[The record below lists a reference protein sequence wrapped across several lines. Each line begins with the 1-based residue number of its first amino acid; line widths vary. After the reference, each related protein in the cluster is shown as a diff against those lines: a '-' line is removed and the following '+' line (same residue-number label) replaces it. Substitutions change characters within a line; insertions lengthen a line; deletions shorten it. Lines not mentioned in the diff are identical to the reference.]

1 MALARERRIS
11 IVGLTRADVDIRD
24 DGAVAAAIQRT
35 GPRLVVNAAAY
46 TAVDKAETEP
56 DVARAVNTDAA
67 GFIAR
72 GAARSGA
79 PMLHISTDYVFDGS
93 KRDAYTE
100 TDAIAPLGVY
110 GRTKAEGEAAV
121 RIANPRHVIMRTA
134 WVYGRYGANFLKTMM
149 RLAAERDRLRVV
161 ADQRG
166 CPTATLDIAE
176 AILAVDAVLA
186 NDPSRNGTFHFAGEW
201 RHDVAR
207 LRRSHRRGAGGEDR
221 QASAGRRDHDG
232 GFPDARQAPGELGIG
247 FGSLRGD
254 VRLSGAGLASADPSS
269 LRPAPHALEPSGDL
283 HRREILDEARIFL
296 LLGLLVG

>member
-46 TAVDKAETEP
+46 TAVDRAETEP

-186 NDPSRNGTFHFAGEW
+186 NDPSRNGTFHFAG
-201 RHDVAR
+201 
-207 LRRSHRRGAGGEDR
+207 
-221 QASAGRRDHDG
+221 
-232 GFPDARQAPGELGIG
+232 
-247 FGSLRGD
+247 
-254 VRLSGAGLASADPSS
+254 SGATTWHGFAEAIVAEQAARTGKRPPVDAITTADFPTLARRPANSELASDLFAETFGY
-269 LRPAPHALEPSGDL
+269 RAQAWPARTRQVFDQL
-283 HRREILDEARIFL
+283 HTP
-296 LLGLLVG
+296 